1 MKRIAKYLV
10 LVILAIS
17 FSFINIKADSTYEIT
32 SYDVNIVV
40 NENNKLEIVETIDTN
55 FKSEKH
61 GIIRIIPTKNNI
73 YRADG
78 TSQVSKSR
86 IKINSISDD
95 YTMQRVN
102 GKYSIKIGDANK
114 TLIGKQRY
122 VIDYDYFLRK
132 DNSDRYDELYYN
144 IIGTEW
150 DTNINNVTFKITMP
164 KEFDASKIGF
174 SVGRY
179 GTFGYPEEYLTYDV
193 DGTTITGSYNY
204 ILNSYEGITIRIQL
218 PEGYFTVDNSIS
230 TEVIVIIA
238 VTLIL
243 LALATYIWIKYCKD
257 NEPVVETVEF
267 YPPEGM
273 NSLDVAYVYK
283 GNVNSKDV
291 ISLLIILANKGYVKI
306 GEHKESGLFKQ
317 TGFKITKLK
326 EYDGN
331 DENEEIFM
339 RDLFDCK
346 KNKSGLIDQVT
357 NEDLEDEF
365 YKTIDRIKAKVN
377 SNANRNQIF
386 AKNSYCKWLFIIMLA
401 IYYVNTLIPAY
412 IYSDDLTQFVF
423 FFGTLVISLTYLFIV
438 ADNVSGNKMYLFLAL
453 FFFLPVMIGIMIA
466 SIQQAMID
474 DYFYVISIG
483 IGIVSILSIL
493 RFRKSSEQRT
503 KHGKELYGK
512 ILGFRRFLET
522 AEKDKLEALVAEDP
536 EYFYNILPYTYV
548 FGISDKWIKKFESIA
563 FRNPEWYDTTDP
575 FDYYRFNRFMNSTI
589 TSANRSMTSRPHESS
604 GGGGGFSG
612 GGFSGGGFSGGG
624 SGGGG
629 GSSW

>member
-1 MKRIAKYLV
+1 MKNIVKYLILIV
-10 LVILAIS
+10 LSIS
-17 FSFINIKADSTYEIT
+17 FSFISIKADSSYEID

-40 NENNKLEIVETIDTN
+40 NENNKLEIKETIDTY
-55 FKSEKH
+55 FKTAKH
-61 GIIRIIPTKNNI
+61 GIIRTIPIKNNI
-73 YRADG
+73 YREDG
-78 TSQVSKSR
+78 TKQVSKSR
-86 IKINSISDD
+86 IKIKSINEEYTTERNSD
-95 YTMQRVN
+95 YYN
-102 GKYSIKIGDANK
+102 IKIGKSNRTITGKK
-114 TLIGKQRY
+114 TY
-122 VIDYDYFLRK
+122 VIDYDYFIRK
-132 DNSDRYDELYYN
+132 DNSDTYDEFYYN

-150 DTNINNVTFKITMP
+150 DTNINKVTFKITLP
-164 KEFDASKIGF
+164 KEFDTSKVGF
-174 SVGRY
+174 SVGY
-179 GTFGYPEEYLTYDV
+179 TGVSGYLEELLTYNI
-193 DGTTITGSYNY
+193 DGTTITGSYNAM
-204 ILNSYEGITIRIQL
+204 LNSHEGITIRIQL

-257 NEPVVETVEF
+257 NDPIVETVEF

-306 GEHKESGLFKQ
+306 GEHKERGLFKQ

-377 SNANRNQIF
+377 SNTNRNQIF

-453 FFFLPVMIGIMIA
+453 FFFLPAMIGIMIA
-466 SIQQAMID
+466 SIQQAMVD

-493 RFRKSSEQRT
+493 YFRKCSEQRT
-503 KHGKELYGK
+503 KPGKELYGK

-575 FDYYRFNRFMNSTI
+575 FDYYRFNRFMNLTI